1 MKTKSIVKSILRV
14 LISCCIAMVTLSSHG
29 GELHTHNEAT
39 DTKIKMQNKLT
50 SKKIKT
56 LNFK

>member
-1 MKTKSIVKSILRV
+1 MKTKSIIKSILKV
-14 LISCCIAMVTLSSHG
+14 LISCCIGMVTLSSHG

-50 SKKIKT
+50 GKNIKI
-56 LNFK
+56 LNFR